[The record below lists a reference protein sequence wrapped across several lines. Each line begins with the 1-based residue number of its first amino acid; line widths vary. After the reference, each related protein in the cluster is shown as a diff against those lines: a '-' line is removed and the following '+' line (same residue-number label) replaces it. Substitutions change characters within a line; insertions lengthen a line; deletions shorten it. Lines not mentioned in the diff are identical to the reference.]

1 MKLIMLVAGLV
12 IGATWVGANNLAVT
26 NVTMVPRDSS
36 TTYIE
41 FDISWS
47 NSWRYTNINHDAA
60 WVFFKMQLEGTTTWT
75 HLMLETA
82 GINPAGTSPGTGTGV
97 ELIVPSDRAGLF
109 VRRAAEGA
117 GAVSVEN
124 VRGVF
129 NFSEHGLLRTTKVR
143 MHALAVEM
151 VYVAEGDFAA
161 GSGGTEASPFTLTT
175 INTNQANT
183 VPAGLGTKGGK
194 AGGYPEGQ
202 TAPNVNWPNGYSAFY
217 CMKYEISQGQYA
229 DFLNMLTSEQA
240 GNRYS
245 VASTG
250 YRYTI
255 SGTHP
260 TFAATAPDRA
270 CNFVSWGDGT
280 AWSDWSGL
288 RPMTELEY
296 EKACR
301 GPLMPVANEYAWGT
315 ITITTTTAIV
325 NDGTGTDTATGGN
338 CNFSSCSPDGPY
350 RVGIYATG
358 SSNREQAGA
367 SYWGIMELSGNVW
380 ERPVT
385 IGHATGRAF
394 TGLIG
399 DGVLTTSGDANVS
412 LWPGSD
418 AIGAGFRGGSWGDPA
433 VSTRARRTATKRP
446 AWARVG
452 AMATAGVPFGRRR
465 PGWALDDEEGGTR
478 TCNGF

>member
-1 MKLIMLVAGLV
+1 MPRRIQNMKSMVLVAGLV
-12 IGATWVGANNLAVT
+12 IGATWVGANNLSVT

-36 TTYIE
+36 TTFVE
-41 FDISWS
+41 FDIAWS

-82 GINPAGTSPGTGTGV
+82 GISPAGTSPGTGTGV

-117 GAVSVEN
+117 GAVAVEN

-129 NFSEHGLLRTTKVR
+129 NFSENGLLRTTKVR
-143 MHALAVEM
+143 MQALAVEM

-161 GSGGTEASPFTLTT
+161 GSGGTEVSSFTLTT
-175 INTNQANT
+175 INTSAANVAPT
-183 VPAGLGTKGGK
+183 GSGSKGGK

-202 TAPNVNWPNGYSAFY
+202 TAPGVSWPNGYAAFY

-240 GNRYS
+240 GTRYYATS
-245 VASTG
+245 AN
-250 YRYTI
+250 RYTI
-255 SGTHP
+255 SGSHP
-260 TFAATAPDRA
+260 TFTATAPDRA
-270 CNFVSWGDGT
+270 CNYLSWADGT

-315 ITITTTTAIV
+315 TNISNTTAIV

-338 CNFSSCSPDGPY
+338 CNYDACLPNGPY

-358 SSNREQAGA
+358 SSTREQAGA
-367 SYWGIMELSGNVW
+367 SYWGIMELSGNLY
-380 ERPVT
+380 ERSVT
-385 IGHATGRAF
+385 IGHATGRLF
-394 TGLIG
+394 TGLMG
-399 DGVLTTSGDANVS
+399 DGVLTTTGDANVS
-412 LWPGSD
+412 LWPGTT
-418 AIGAGFRGGSWGDPA
+418 ATGAGFRGGRWDNAA
-433 VSTRARRTATKRP
+433 VYARASDRHYAAIVDAGRIHDYGWRAVRP
-446 AWARVG
+446 APSGVG
-452 AMATAGVPFGRRR
+452 P
-465 PGWALDDEEGGTR
+465 
-478 TCNGF
+478 